1 MTVPVMVM
9 MFLIYI
15 NDFHQSIAYSN
26 PRHFADDTNLLIIDK
41 SLKKIRK
48 RLNFDLKSLSRWLR
62 ANKISLNAGKT
73 ELIIFRHPIKS
84 VDYNLKVKID
94 GKRLYE
100 SDFVKY
106 LGILID
112 PYLKWNYHTDLIA
125 PKLSRA
131 IGMLSKLRHFV
142 NSNTLRSVYYGIF
155 SSIMTYASQV
165 WGQISNKYINRITRL
180 QDKAIRIINFAAFN
194 ESREKLYKKMKIL
207 RFNDH
212 IKLQNFLFAHDSFH
226 KNLPVAFR
234 DYFTLVSDNH
244 DHFTRVASRK
254 HFSLPKKRT
263 SIYGIKSIMYQ
274 STLSWNHFINQFE
287 KDHLVRKSKY
297 SCKSIITKH
306 LLDAYD

>member
-1 MTVPVMVM
+1 MLLGVPQGSILGPLL
-9 MFLIYI
+9 FLIYI

-165 WGQISNKYINRITRL
+165 WGQISN
-180 QDKAIRIINFAAFN
+180 
-194 ESREKLYKKMKIL
+194 
-207 RFNDH
+207 
-212 IKLQNFLFAHDSFH
+212 
-226 KNLPVAFR
+226 
-234 DYFTLVSDNH
+234 
-244 DHFTRVASRK
+244 
-254 HFSLPKKRT
+254 
-263 SIYGIKSIMYQ
+263 
-274 STLSWNHFINQFE
+274 
-287 KDHLVRKSKY
+287 
-297 SCKSIITKH
+297 
-306 LLDAYD
+306 